1 MPAVGRQLFKNAT
14 LTIAQVVVTATTMF
28 VVYRY
33 LLDALGA
40 ARLGTWSIVMAAA
53 SVARITDMGFAGGLT
68 RFVAKYR
75 ALGDEPAVSE
85 VIETGVTSMAVMA
98 LVVLAAAY
106 PLLKRLI
113 PQLIPEAAVDASE
126 LLPFALCSLGL
137 LTLAGAYLSSL
148 DGLMRTDLRNL
159 IMIGGALLYM
169 VLALLLVRALGFV
182 GLGWAQLGQSAAVL
196 VAAWWTLRRQHA
208 LPWWP
213 WRWRRTRFVE
223 MIGYNAHLQ
232 LGSLASLLGDPAAKL
247 MLGRYSDLATVGYF
261 EMATKLVSQIRAVVV
276 NVNQVLV
283 PFIAH
288 LRETNDDAVTA
299 LYQKTHSIIFFVST
313 TCFGVLLAGVPAV
326 SAMWLGNYN
335 PTFAMV
341 CLVMLP
347 AMAINTLAGAA
358 FFSNLGVGDASSNSV
373 VQVGMG
379 VANLLLGVALGPSFG
394 GPGVVAGYALS
405 IVAGSAYLMLRY
417 RHSRAL
423 PWSTVVPEGLRA
435 HFLVTLLVG
444 LAANLS
450 APMMLNMHPGVRWVP
465 VMLAVTIVALS
476 ALRCEL
482 GREAW
487 RHLANKM
494 ARAGSA

>member
-1 MPAVGRQLFKNAT
+1 MPAVGRQLYKNAT

-75 ALGDEPAVSE
+75 ALNDDRAILE
-85 VIETGVTSMAVMA
+85 VIETGVTSMAAAA
-98 LVVLAAAY
+98 LFVLALAY
-106 PLLKRLI
+106 PVLKYLI
-113 PQLIPEAAVDASE
+113 PRLFPEAATDASA

-137 LTLAGAYLSSL
+137 LTLASAYLSSL

-159 IMIGGALLYM
+159 IMIASALLYM
-169 VLALLLVRALGFV
+169 VLVLVLVHQLGFV

-196 VAAWWTLRRQHA
+196 LAAWWVMRRQCA

-213 WRWRRTRFVE
+213 WRWRRARFAE

-288 LRETNDDAVTA
+288 LRETNDQAVTE
-299 LYQKTHSIIFFVST
+299 LYQRTHSIIFFVAT
-313 TCFGVLLAGVPAV
+313 TCFGLLLAGVPAI
-326 SAMWLGNYN
+326 SAIWLGSYN
-335 PTFAMV
+335 STFAMV
-341 CLVMLP
+341 CMVMLP

-373 VQVGMG
+373 VQLGMG
-379 VANLLLGVALGPSFG
+379 VANLLLGLALGMSFG

-405 IVAGSAYLMLRY
+405 ITAGSAYLMLRY
-417 RHSRAL
+417 RHARSL
-423 PWSTVVPEGLRA
+423 PWSTVAPEGLRA
-435 HFLVTLLVG
+435 HLVLTSLVA
-444 LAANLS
+444 LAVNLS
-450 APMMLNMHPGVRWVP
+450 APMLLDMSAAVRWVP
-465 VMLAVTIVALS
+465 VALALALVSFS
-476 ALRCEL
+476 AWRCEL
-482 GREAW
+482 GQEAW
-487 RHLANKM
+487 KRLTSKL
-494 ARAGSA
+494 ARAPSA